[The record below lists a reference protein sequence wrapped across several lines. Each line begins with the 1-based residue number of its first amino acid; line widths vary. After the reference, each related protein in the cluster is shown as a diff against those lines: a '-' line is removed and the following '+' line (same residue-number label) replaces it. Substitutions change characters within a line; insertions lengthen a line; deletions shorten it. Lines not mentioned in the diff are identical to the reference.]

1 MKEILVLCPFGVDK
15 GLLSKAARLSGGELR
30 ALVPAGEAETA
41 AEYGA
46 GRIFEL
52 SAPEIGDE
60 SAFAAFLSETIR
72 RWGSQI
78 VLAPAT
84 VRMRNIMPMLAWQL
98 DAGLTADCTALRME
112 GEQLI
117 QTRPAFGNS
126 LMADIRSLSEIQMA
140 TVRPGTFRPEKQAA
154 KTPDVQTIT
163 YTPDERVKLHSF
175 GSFAQG
181 KPLSQ
186 AEIIV
191 AGGMGVGSK
200 AGFEKLEALAKK
212 LGGSLGASRTAV
224 EAGFVPY
231 RCQVGMT
238 GITVCPKLYIAVG
251 ISGAVQHL
259 AGMSGSGKVV
269 AINSDPKAPIFDY
282 ADYGIVG
289 DWERRSRNM
298 HTEQIIGTSPQME
311 HVRQLIDKVA
321 PCEARV
327 LITGENGTG
336 KELVARWLHAKSSRA
351 AAPFVEVNCA
361 AIPSEL
367 IESELFGHE
376 KGAFTSAIKQR
387 KGKFEQADGGTLF
400 MDEIGDMSLAAQAK
414 VLRALQENK
423 ICRVGSDKDID
434 VDVRVIAATNKNLRD
449 EITKGNFR
457 EDLYHRIGVIVV
469 RVPALRDHAQDVPLL
484 ADHFIRTICAEY
496 GIPPKRIESNALR
509 ELQAMRWSGN
519 IRELRNVIERL
530 IILSKERITLDDV
543 KTYC

>member
-52 SAPEIGDE
+52 NAPEIGDE

-191 AGGMGVGSK
+191 AGGIGVGSK
-200 AGFEKLEALAKK
+200 AGFEKLEALAKSWGQPGSVPHGCGSGICALPLSGGHDGHYGLPEAVSCRGNQRRGAALGRYVRLREGRRHQFGPEGTDFRLCRLWHRRR
-212 LGGSLGASRTAV
+212 LGG
-224 EAGFVPY
+224 
-231 RCQVGMT
+231 RC
-238 GITVCPKLYIAVG
+238 
-251 ISGAVQHL
+251 
-259 AGMSGSGKVV
+259 
-269 AINSDPKAPIFDY
+269 
-282 ADYGIVG
+282 
-289 DWERRSRNM
+289 
-298 HTEQIIGTSPQME
+298 
-311 HVRQLIDKVA
+311 
-321 PCEARV
+321 
-327 LITGENGTG
+327 
-336 KELVARWLHAKSSRA
+336 
-351 AAPFVEVNCA
+351 
-361 AIPSEL
+361 
-367 IESELFGHE
+367 
-376 KGAFTSAIKQR
+376 
-387 KGKFEQADGGTLF
+387 
-400 MDEIGDMSLAAQAK
+400 
-414 VLRALQENK
+414 
-423 ICRVGSDKDID
+423 
-434 VDVRVIAATNKNLRD
+434 
-449 EITKGNFR
+449 
-457 EDLYHRIGVIVV
+457 
-469 RVPALRDHAQDVPLL
+469 
-484 ADHFIRTICAEY
+484 
-496 GIPPKRIESNALR
+496 
-509 ELQAMRWSGN
+509 
-519 IRELRNVIERL
+519 
-530 IILSKERITLDDV
+530 
-543 KTYC
+543 

>member
-52 SAPEIGDE
+52 NAPEIGDE

-84 VRMRNIMPMLAWQL
+84 VRMRNVMPMLAWRL

-140 TVRPGTFRPEKQAA
+140 TVRPGTFRPEKQTV

-200 AGFEKLEALAKK
+200 AGFEKLEALARR

-289 DWERRSRNM
+289 DWEA
-298 HTEQIIGTSPQME
+298 
-311 HVRQLIDKVA
+311 VVDKLLK
-321 PCEARV
+321 E
-327 LITGENGTG
+327 EN
-336 KELVARWLHAKSSRA
+336 L
-351 AAPFVEVNCA
+351 
-361 AIPSEL
+361 
-367 IESELFGHE
+367 
-376 KGAFTSAIKQR
+376 
-387 KGKFEQADGGTLF
+387 
-400 MDEIGDMSLAAQAK
+400 
-414 VLRALQENK
+414 
-423 ICRVGSDKDID
+423 
-434 VDVRVIAATNKNLRD
+434 
-449 EITKGNFR
+449 
-457 EDLYHRIGVIVV
+457 
-469 RVPALRDHAQDVPLL
+469 
-484 ADHFIRTICAEY
+484 
-496 GIPPKRIESNALR
+496 
-509 ELQAMRWSGN
+509 
-519 IRELRNVIERL
+519 
-530 IILSKERITLDDV
+530 
-543 KTYC
+543 